1 MKNLTA
7 SILVLFISVLF
18 QSCYSAD
25 SVNLSNNSPTK
36 DISDQTVFFGHYT
49 FGHEVNSFQPCL
61 SDKQFW
67 VEGNSNTLEQ
77 LEKSYDALKV
87 KPYQDVYVELTA
99 KLLAQSDD
107 GFAASYDGNIYVNQI
122 IKIRKKSEVDCKLKN

>member
-7 SILVLFISVLF
+7 SIFVLFISVLF

-25 SVNLSNNSPTK
+25 SVNLANNSPTK
-36 DISDQTVFFGHYT
+36 NITDQTVFFGHYT
-49 FGHEVNSFQPCL
+49 YGHEVNSFQPCL
-61 SDKQFW
+61 SDKLFW
-67 VEGNSNTLEQ
+67 VEGDNKSLEQ
-77 LEKSYDALKV
+77 LEKSYNALKV
-87 KPYQDVYVELTA
+87 KSYQDVYVEITA

-122 IKIRKKSEVDCKLKN
+122 IKIRKKSKVDCKLKN